1 MRLNSRLFTGPN
13 NLNRIPNITLNHQ
26 SNANFQISS
35 WPWVNRADG
44 YQIRDDVSWTKGAH
58 SLKIGGSWARYKKV
72 QDLFGTT
79 QGAFTFEG
87 ADAQSFTGN
96 SFADFLLGTAA
107 SYNELG
113 VQDHGNWPTI
123 SYAAYIQD
131 NWRATHRL
139 TLNLGLRWDGAPHTY
154 ESNNRMGNFY
164 PKLYDPSQAA
174 TFDTQGNI
182 CSGPADPGC
191 TAASPGLGTSP
202 NKILAGIP
210 LYLNGIG
217 TPEKNGVPKGLVNNH
232 WAMFGPRIGFAY
244 DLTGSGKTIIRG
256 GFGIMYERI
265 QGNDMYNA
273 GPNIPFSLNV
283 NLNNVQLQNPNILL
297 STGAAPTFQT
307 IKAADIIGLDI
318 NGYKPTTSTQY
329 SAGVQHSF
337 GAKTVLSV
345 SYVGNQNRHLNDY
358 LNTNLPSLSDLALMT
373 GGTLN
378 YQKAPSLP
386 YKGFRAIS
394 QSKNEANGH
403 YNSMQIDLNSQASR
417 DLQLRAFYTLSRSI
431 DPTTGGSGQDLNGV
445 TNPYLGWRYDLG
457 PSQFDRLHNFSAN
470 FIYNIPVLRNSS
482 NGLMKSL
489 VGGWAVS
496 GIITIESGLPVNF
509 TGGSN
514 LVGGANSP
522 GNRPDLNGSIKYDA

>member
-1 MRLNSRLFTGPN
+1 
-13 NLNRIPNITLNHQ
+13 
-26 SNANFQISS
+26 
-35 WPWVNRADG
+35 
-44 YQIRDDVSWTKGAH
+44 
-58 SLKIGGSWARYKKV
+58 
-72 QDLFGTT
+72 
-79 QGAFTFEG
+79 
-87 ADAQSFTGN
+87 
-96 SFADFLLGTAA
+96 
-107 SYNELG
+107 
-113 VQDHGNWPTI
+113 
-123 SYAAYIQD
+123 
-131 NWRATHRL
+131 
-139 TLNLGLRWDGAPHTY
+139 
-154 ESNNRMGNFY
+154 MGNFY
-164 PKLYDPSQAA
+164 PKLYDASQAA

-202 NKILAGIP
+202 NQILAGVP

-217 TPEKNGVPKGLVNNH
+217 TPEKNGIPKGLVNDH
-232 WAMFGPRIGFAY
+232 WATFGPRIGFAY
-244 DLTGSGKTIIRG
+244 DLTGSGKTIVRG

-297 STGAAPTFQT
+297 QTGAAPTFQT

-318 NGYKPTTSTQY
+318 NGYKPTASTQY

-337 GAKTVLSV
+337 GARTVLSV

-378 YQKAPSLP
+378 YQQAPSLP

-403 YNSMQIDLNSQASR
+403 YNSMQVDLNSQASR

-496 GIITIESGLPVNF
+496 GIITIESGLPWNIN
-509 TGGSN
+509 GGSN
-514 LVGGANSP
+514 LVCGANCPTGS
-522 GNRPDLNGSIKYDA
+522 NRPDINGSISYMHKPVASTDPFQRIQYFDTSVFSTPAPGTWGNLSHNALRGPGRDNWNLSLFKTFAFSESAGLQLKLESFNTFNHTQFQNVDVGLGDSRFGQFTSAYPARIVQLAGKVYF